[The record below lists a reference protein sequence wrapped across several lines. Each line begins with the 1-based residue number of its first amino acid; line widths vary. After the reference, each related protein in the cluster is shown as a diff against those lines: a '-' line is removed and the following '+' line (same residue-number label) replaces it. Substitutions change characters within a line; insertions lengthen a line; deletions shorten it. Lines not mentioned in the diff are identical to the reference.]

1 MLSKFHCNP
10 IFSLITL
17 LILSNCKVENLQ
29 VTPTV
34 ITKPASELTL
44 TTATLNGEVI
54 SEGGKATNDRGFVY
68 SKTENVPTFSN
79 QKIPMAYGVGP
90 FKTTLT
96 NLELNTIYY
105 YRAYATNPV
114 GTQFG
119 NVEKFSTLD
128 AKLPSV
134 SIGNISKLTD
144 NSLTVDYSISTDG
157 GSLITETGIIAGTNS
172 NPTLETASIKI
183 SNSTFKSPI
192 VVDKLVENTK
202 YFVRA
207 YAKNIKGVSY
217 SDELAVQTRTKLN
230 EILKN
235 GILAYYGFNNNTLD
249 QSGNNNHLKA
259 TDILYSPDRNNTNS
273 QSAITFNGKTTY
285 LEGPRLDGLSN
296 QFSIALW
303 VKNTRNTFPSY
314 RCLITTQNSTKQG
327 FLLQDNE
334 NLKYNLT
341 FANLNG
347 VGYTDVWSKSTI
359 LRNEWE
365 LVICTYDGNIARI
378 FKNGQLDIAAIIGL
392 KALNSTANLMIG
404 SRYLNE
410 YFDGTLDDI
419 GIWNRVLTSEEINY
433 LASNSLQF

>member
-1 MLSKFHCNP
+1 
-10 IFSLITL
+10 
-17 LILSNCKVENLQ
+17 
-29 VTPTV
+29 
-34 ITKPASELTL
+34 
-44 TTATLNGEVI
+44 
-54 SEGGKATNDRGFVY
+54 
-68 SKTENVPTFSN
+68 
-79 QKIPMAYGVGP
+79 
-90 FKTTLT
+90 
-96 NLELNTIYY
+96 
-105 YRAYATNPV
+105 
-114 GTQFG
+114 
-119 NVEKFSTLD
+119 
-128 AKLPSV
+128 
-134 SIGNISKLTD
+134 
-144 NSLTVDYSISTDG
+144 
-157 GSLITETGIIAGTNS
+157 
-172 NPTLETASIKI
+172 
-183 SNSTFKSPI
+183 

-303 VKNTRNTFPSY
+303 VKNTRNTNPTW

-327 FLLQDNE
+327 FLLQDNQ
-334 NLKYNLT
+334 NLKYDFT

-347 VGYTDVWSKSTI
+347 IGYTDLWSNSNF

-365 LVICTYDGNIARI
+365 LVICTYDGNVARI
-378 FKNGQLDIAAIIGL
+378 YKNGQLDASAIIGV
-392 KALNSTANLMIG
+392 KAVNSTANLMIG

-419 GIWNRVLTSEEINY
+419 GIWNRVLTFEEINY